1 MISVFLC
8 SVSTDRILFLFLKA
22 QKSKNDV
29 KHAKI
34 ETMTMENRY
43 NAPFKIGDI
52 NIQNKIVLAPM
63 AGINNKA
70 FLKTAKEFG
79 AGLVVTEMISDKGIE
94 HRNEKT
100 LGMMDFEGVPHPL
113 SMQIFGGEIDTLVEA
128 AKFVEK
134 NTVADI
140 IDINMGCPVPKV
152 TKNEAGSRLL
162 LDPDKVY
169 DVVNAV
175 SNAISKPL
183 TVKIRLGWDNDHL
196 FCVENAKAIQAAGGA
211 AVAMHT
217 RTKAQQYTGN
227 AQDNWYWLSRLT
239 EAVHIPVIG
248 NGDVK
253 TPEDAKKMIDETGVS
268 AVMMG
273 RAALGN
279 PWILHR
285 TEHFLRTGELL
296 SEPPVAEKM
305 EIAKLH
311 LARLVEL
318 KGDAIASRE
327 FRQHAAYYLK
337 GAKRASKIKLAINS
351 SQSQAEIV
359 AIIDEFVATYPV

>member
-1 MISVFLC
+1 
-8 SVSTDRILFLFLKA
+8 
-22 QKSKNDV
+22 
-29 KHAKI
+29 
-34 ETMTMENRY
+34 MTMDKIY
-43 NAPFKIGDI
+43 NESWKIGDI
-52 NIQNKIVLAPM
+52 EIKNKIVLAPM
-63 AGINNKA
+63 AGITNKA
-70 FLKTAKEFG
+70 FLTTAKEFG

-94 HRNEKT
+94 HRNKKT
-100 LGMMDFEGVPHPL
+100 LEMMDFEGVPHPL
-113 SMQIFGGEIDTLVEA
+113 SMQIFGGEVDTLVEA
-128 AKFVEK
+128 AKFVEA

-169 DVVNAV
+169 DVVSAV
-175 SNAISKPL
+175 SKAISRPL
-183 TVKIRLGWDNDHL
+183 TVKIRIGWDDDHL
-196 FCVENAKAIQAAGGA
+196 FAVENAKAIEAGGGA
-211 AVAMHT
+211 AVSMHA
-217 RTKAQQYTGN
+217 RTKAQAYTGN
-227 AQDNWYWLSRLT
+227 AQENWHWLKKLTDN
-239 EAVHIPVIG
+239 VNIPVIG

-253 TPEDAKKMIDETGVS
+253 TPEDAKRMIDETGVT

-285 TEHFLRTGELL
+285 TEHYLRTGELL
-296 SEPPVAEKM
+296 AEPTVAEKM

-318 KGDAIASRE
+318 KGDNLASRE

-337 GAKRASKIKLAINS
+337 GASRAAKVKVAVN
-351 SQSQAEIV
+351 QAESQAEI
-359 AIIDEFVATYPV
+359 ITILDNFVTVSYTHLTLPTNSRV

>member
-1 MISVFLC
+1 
-8 SVSTDRILFLFLKA
+8 
-22 QKSKNDV
+22 
-29 KHAKI
+29 
-34 ETMTMENRY
+34 MTMDKIY
-43 NAPFKIGDI
+43 NESWKIGDI
-52 NIQNKIVLAPM
+52 EIKNKIVLAPM
-63 AGINNKA
+63 AGITNKA
-70 FLKTAKEFG
+70 FLTTAKEFG

-94 HRNEKT
+94 HRNKKT
-100 LGMMDFEGVPHPL
+100 LEMMDFEGVPHPL
-113 SMQIFGGEIDTLVEA
+113 SMQIFGGEVDTLVEA
-128 AKFVEK
+128 AKFVES

-169 DVVNAV
+169 DVVSAV
-175 SNAISKPL
+175 SKAISRPL
-183 TVKIRLGWDNDHL
+183 TVKIRIGWDDDHL
-196 FCVENAKAIQAAGGA
+196 FAVENAKAIEAGGGA
-211 AVAMHT
+211 AVSMHA
-217 RTKAQQYTGN
+217 RTKAQAYTGN
-227 AQDNWYWLSRLT
+227 AQENWHWLKKLTDN
-239 EAVHIPVIG
+239 VNIPVIG

-253 TPEDAKKMIDETGVS
+253 TPEDAKRMIDETGVT

-285 TEHFLRTGELL
+285 TEHYLRTGELL
-296 SEPPVAEKM
+296 AEPTVAEKM

-318 KGDAIASRE
+318 KGDNLASRE

-337 GAKRASKIKLAINS
+337 GASRAAQVKVAVN
-351 SQSQAEIV
+351 QAESQAEI
-359 AIIDEFVATYPV
+359 ITILDNFVSGIK

>member
-1 MISVFLC
+1 
-8 SVSTDRILFLFLKA
+8 
-22 QKSKNDV
+22 
-29 KHAKI
+29 
-34 ETMTMENRY
+34 MTMDKIY
-43 NAPFKIGDI
+43 NESWKIGDI
-52 NIQNKIVLAPM
+52 EIKNKIVLAPM
-63 AGINNKA
+63 AGITNKA
-70 FLKTAKEFG
+70 FLTTAKEFG

-94 HRNEKT
+94 HRNKKT
-100 LGMMDFEGVPHPL
+100 LEMMDFEGVPHPL
-113 SMQIFGGEIDTLVEA
+113 SMQIFGGEVDTLVEA
-128 AKFVEK
+128 AKFVEA

-169 DVVNAV
+169 DVVSAV
-175 SNAISKPL
+175 SKAISRPL
-183 TVKIRLGWDNDHL
+183 TVKIRIGWDDDHL
-196 FCVENAKAIQAAGGA
+196 FAVENAKAIEAGGGA
-211 AVAMHT
+211 AVSMHA
-217 RTKAQQYTGN
+217 RTKAQAYTGN
-227 AQDNWYWLSRLT
+227 AQENWHWLKKLT
-239 EAVHIPVIG
+239 ENVNIPVIG

-253 TPEDAKKMIDETGVS
+253 TPEDAKRMIDETGVT

-285 TEHFLRTGELL
+285 TEHYLRTGELL
-296 SEPPVAEKM
+296 AEPTVAEKM

-318 KGDAIASRE
+318 KGDNLASRE

-337 GAKRASKIKLAINS
+337 GASRAAKVKVAVN
-351 SQSQAEIV
+351 QAESQAEI
-359 AIIDEFVATYPV
+359 ITILDNFVNGIK

>member
-1 MISVFLC
+1 M
-8 SVSTDRILFLFLKA
+8 TD
-22 QKSKNDV
+22 SKY
-29 KHAKI
+29 
-34 ETMTMENRY
+34 T
-43 NAPFKIGDI
+43 APWKIGDI
-52 NIQNKIVLAPM
+52 EIKNRIVLAPM

-94 HRNEKT
+94 HRNAKT
-100 LGMMDFEGVPHPL
+100 LGMMDFDGVPHPL

-128 AKFVEK
+128 AKFVES

-169 DVVNAV
+169 DVVKAV
-175 SNAISKPL
+175 SSAIHKPL
-183 TVKIRLGWDNDHL
+183 TVKIRIGWDSDHL
-196 FCVENAKAIQAAGGA
+196 FAVENAKAIEAGGGA

-217 RTKAQQYTGN
+217 RTKAQAYTGN
-227 AQDNWYWLSRLT
+227 AQEQWSWLRKLT

-248 NGDVK
+248 NGDVH
-253 TPEDAKKMIDETGVS
+253 TPEDAKRMIDETGVT
-268 AVMMG
+268 AVMIG

-279 PWILHR
+279 PWMLHR
-285 TEHFLRTGELL
+285 TAHFLETGELEPEPEV
-296 SEPPVAEKM
+296 SEKI

-318 KGDAIASRE
+318 KGDNLASRE

-337 GAKRASKIKLAINS
+337 GAPRASKVKLAVN
-351 SQSQAEIV
+351 QANSQAEI
-359 AIIDEFVATYPV
+359 IGILDEYLHNVN

>member
-1 MISVFLC
+1 
-8 SVSTDRILFLFLKA
+8 
-22 QKSKNDV
+22 
-29 KHAKI
+29 
-34 ETMTMENRY
+34 MTMDKIY
-43 NAPFKIGDI
+43 NESWKIGDI
-52 NIQNKIVLAPM
+52 EIKNKIVLAPM
-63 AGINNKA
+63 AGITNKA
-70 FLKTAKEFG
+70 FLTTAKEFG

-94 HRNEKT
+94 HRNKKT
-100 LGMMDFEGVPHPL
+100 LEMMDFEGVPHPL
-113 SMQIFGGEIDTLVEA
+113 SMQIFGGEVDTLVEA
-128 AKFVEK
+128 AKFVEA

-169 DVVNAV
+169 DVVSAV
-175 SNAISKPL
+175 SKAISRPL
-183 TVKIRLGWDNDHL
+183 TVKIRIGWDDDHL
-196 FCVENAKAIQAAGGA
+196 FAVENAKAIEAGGGA
-211 AVAMHT
+211 AVSMHA
-217 RTKAQQYTGN
+217 RTKAQAYTGN
-227 AQDNWYWLSRLT
+227 AQENWHWLKKLT
-239 EAVHIPVIG
+239 ENVNIPVIG

-253 TPEDAKKMIDETGVS
+253 TPEDAKRMIDETGVT

-285 TEHFLRTGELL
+285 TEHYLRTGELL
-296 SEPPVAEKM
+296 PEPTVAEKM

-318 KGDAIASRE
+318 KGDNLASRE

-337 GAKRASKIKLAINS
+337 GASRAAKVKVAVN
-351 SQSQAEIV
+351 QAEAQAEIIT
-359 AIIDEFVATYPV
+359 IIDNFVNGIK

>member
-1 MISVFLC
+1 MKS
-8 SVSTDRILFLFLKA
+8 
-22 QKSKNDV
+22 QKI
-29 KHAKI
+29 AI
-34 ETMTMENRY
+34 IFFMTMDKIY
-43 NAPFKIGDI
+43 NESWKIGDI
-52 NIQNKIVLAPM
+52 EIKNKIVLAPM
-63 AGINNKA
+63 AGITNKA
-70 FLKTAKEFG
+70 FLTTAKEFG

-94 HRNEKT
+94 HRNKKT
-100 LGMMDFEGVPHPL
+100 LEMMDFEGVPHPL
-113 SMQIFGGEIDTLVEA
+113 SMQIFGGEVDTLVEA
-128 AKFVEK
+128 AKFVEA

-169 DVVNAV
+169 DVVSAV
-175 SNAISKPL
+175 SKAISRPL
-183 TVKIRLGWDNDHL
+183 TVKIRIGWDDDHL
-196 FCVENAKAIQAAGGA
+196 FAVENAKAIEAGGGA
-211 AVAMHT
+211 AVSMHA
-217 RTKAQQYTGN
+217 RTKAQAYTGN
-227 AQDNWYWLSRLT
+227 AQENWHWLKKLT
-239 EAVHIPVIG
+239 ENVNIPVIG

-253 TPEDAKKMIDETGVS
+253 TPEDAKRMIDETGVT

-285 TEHFLRTGELL
+285 TEHSLRTGELL
-296 SEPPVAEKM
+296 PEPTVAGKM

-318 KGDAIASRE
+318 KGDNLASRE

-337 GAKRASKIKLAINS
+337 GASRAAKVKVAVN
-351 SQSQAEIV
+351 QAESQAEI
-359 AIIDEFVATYPV
+359 ITILDNFVNGIK

>member
-1 MISVFLC
+1 
-8 SVSTDRILFLFLKA
+8 
-22 QKSKNDV
+22 
-29 KHAKI
+29 
-34 ETMTMENRY
+34 MTMDKIY
-43 NAPFKIGDI
+43 NESWKIGDI
-52 NIQNKIVLAPM
+52 EIKNKIVLAPM
-63 AGINNKA
+63 AGITNKA
-70 FLKTAKEFG
+70 FLTTAKEFG

-94 HRNEKT
+94 HRNKKT
-100 LGMMDFEGVPHPL
+100 LEMMDFEGVPHPL
-113 SMQIFGGEIDTLVEA
+113 SMQIFGGEVDTLVEA
-128 AKFVEK
+128 AKFVEA

-169 DVVNAV
+169 DVVSAV
-175 SNAISKPL
+175 SKAISRPL
-183 TVKIRLGWDNDHL
+183 TVKIRIGWDDDHL
-196 FCVENAKAIQAAGGA
+196 FAVENAKAIEAGGGA
-211 AVAMHT
+211 AVSMHA
-217 RTKAQQYTGN
+217 RTKAQAYTGN
-227 AQDNWYWLSRLT
+227 AQENWYWLKKLT
-239 EAVHIPVIG
+239 ENVNIPVIG

-253 TPEDAKKMIDETGVS
+253 TPEDAKRMIDETGVT

-285 TEHFLRTGELL
+285 TEHYLRTGELL
-296 SEPPVAEKM
+296 PEPTVAEKM

-318 KGDAIASRE
+318 KGDNLASRE

-337 GAKRASKIKLAINS
+337 GASRAAKVKVAVN
-351 SQSQAEIV
+351 QAESQAEI
-359 AIIDEFVATYPV
+359 ITILDNFVNGIK

>member
-1 MISVFLC
+1 
-8 SVSTDRILFLFLKA
+8 
-22 QKSKNDV
+22 
-29 KHAKI
+29 
-34 ETMTMENRY
+34 MTMDKIY
-43 NAPFKIGDI
+43 NESWKIGDI
-52 NIQNKIVLAPM
+52 EIKNKIVLAPM
-63 AGINNKA
+63 AGITNKA
-70 FLKTAKEFG
+70 FLTTAKEFG

-94 HRNEKT
+94 HRNKKT
-100 LGMMDFEGVPHPL
+100 LEMMDFEGVPHPL
-113 SMQIFGGEIDTLVEA
+113 SMQIFGGEVDTLVEA
-128 AKFVEK
+128 AKFVEA

-169 DVVNAV
+169 DVVSAV
-175 SNAISKPL
+175 SKAISRPL
-183 TVKIRLGWDNDHL
+183 TVKIRIGWDDDHL
-196 FCVENAKAIQAAGGA
+196 FAVENAKAIEAGGGA
-211 AVAMHT
+211 AVSMHA
-217 RTKAQQYTGN
+217 RTKAQAYTGN
-227 AQDNWYWLSRLT
+227 AQENWHWLKKLT
-239 EAVHIPVIG
+239 ENVNIPVIG

-253 TPEDAKKMIDETGVS
+253 TPEDAKRMIDETGVT

-285 TEHFLRTGELL
+285 TEHYLRTGELL
-296 SEPPVAEKM
+296 PEPTVAEKM

-318 KGDAIASRE
+318 KGDNLASRE

-337 GAKRASKIKLAINS
+337 GASRAVKVAVN
-351 SQSQAEIV
+351 QAESQAEI
-359 AIIDEFVATYPV
+359 ITILDNFVNGIK

>member
-1 MISVFLC
+1 MKYTENGKI
-8 SVSTDRILFLFLKA
+8 VSMEMD
-22 QKSKNDV
+22 
-29 KHAKI
+29 KI
-34 ETMTMENRY
+34 Y
-43 NAPFKIGDI
+43 NEPWKIRDI
-52 NIQNKIVLAPM
+52 EIKNKIVLAPM

-94 HRNEKT
+94 HRNKKT
-100 LGMMDFEGVPHPL
+100 LEMMDFEGVPHPL

-128 AKFVEK
+128 AKFVEA

-169 DVVNAV
+169 DVVKAV
-175 SNAISKPL
+175 SSAISKPL
-183 TVKIRLGWDNDHL
+183 TVKIRIGWDNDHL
-196 FCVENAKAIQAAGGA
+196 FAVENAKAIEAGGA
-211 AVAMHT
+211 CAVAMHA
-217 RTKAQQYTGN
+217 RTKAQAYTGN
-227 AQDNWYWLSRLT
+227 AQENWHWLKKLT
-239 EAVHIPVIG
+239 ENVNIPVIG
-248 NGDVK
+248 NGDVHS
-253 TPEDAKKMIDETGVS
+253 PEDAKRMIDETGVT

-279 PWILHR
+279 PWVLHR
-285 TEHFLRTGELL
+285 TDHYLRTGELL
-296 SEPPVAEKM
+296 PEPSVEEKM

-318 KGDAIASRE
+318 KGDNLASRE

-337 GAKRASKIKLAINS
+337 GAPRAAKVKVAVN
-351 SQSQAEIV
+351 QAESQEE
-359 AIIDEFVATYPV
+359 IIQILDAFANHVK

>member
-1 MISVFLC
+1 VKS
-8 SVSTDRILFLFLKA
+8 
-22 QKSKNDV
+22 QKI
-29 KHAKI
+29 AI
-34 ETMTMENRY
+34 IFFMTMDKIY
-43 NAPFKIGDI
+43 NESWKIGDI
-52 NIQNKIVLAPM
+52 EIKNKIVLAPM
-63 AGINNKA
+63 AGITNKA
-70 FLKTAKEFG
+70 FLTTAKEFG

-94 HRNEKT
+94 HRNKKT
-100 LGMMDFEGVPHPL
+100 LEMMDFEGVPHPL
-113 SMQIFGGEIDTLVEA
+113 SMQIFGGEVDTLVEA
-128 AKFVEK
+128 AKFVEA

-169 DVVNAV
+169 DVVSAV
-175 SNAISKPL
+175 SKAISRPL
-183 TVKIRLGWDNDHL
+183 TVKIRIGWDDDHL
-196 FCVENAKAIQAAGGA
+196 FAVENAKAIEAGGGA
-211 AVAMHT
+211 AVSMHA
-217 RTKAQQYTGN
+217 RTKAQAYTGN
-227 AQDNWYWLSRLT
+227 AQENWHWLKKLTDN
-239 EAVHIPVIG
+239 VNIPVIG

-253 TPEDAKKMIDETGVS
+253 TPEDAKRMIDETGVT

-285 TEHFLRTGELL
+285 TEHYLRTGELL
-296 SEPPVAEKM
+296 AEPTVAEKM

-318 KGDAIASRE
+318 KGDNLASRE

-337 GAKRASKIKLAINS
+337 GASRAAKVKVAVN
-351 SQSQAEIV
+351 QAESQAEI
-359 AIIDEFVATYPV
+359 ITILDNFVSGIK

>member
-1 MISVFLC
+1 
-8 SVSTDRILFLFLKA
+8 
-22 QKSKNDV
+22 
-29 KHAKI
+29 
-34 ETMTMENRY
+34 MTMDKIY
-43 NAPFKIGDI
+43 NESWKIGDI
-52 NIQNKIVLAPM
+52 EIKNKIVLAPM
-63 AGINNKA
+63 AGITNKA
-70 FLKTAKEFG
+70 FLTTAKEFG

-94 HRNEKT
+94 HRNKKT
-100 LGMMDFEGVPHPL
+100 LEMMDFEGVPHPL
-113 SMQIFGGEIDTLVEA
+113 SMQIFGGEVDTLVEA
-128 AKFVEK
+128 AKFVEA

-169 DVVNAV
+169 DVVSAV
-175 SNAISKPL
+175 SKAISRPL
-183 TVKIRLGWDNDHL
+183 TVKIRIGWDDDHL
-196 FCVENAKAIQAAGGA
+196 FAVENAKAIEAGGGA
-211 AVAMHT
+211 AVSMHA
-217 RTKAQQYTGN
+217 RTKAQAYTGN
-227 AQDNWYWLSRLT
+227 AQENWHWLKKLTDN
-239 EAVHIPVIG
+239 VNIPVIG

-253 TPEDAKKMIDETGVS
+253 TPEDAKRMIDETGVT

-285 TEHFLRTGELL
+285 TEHYLRTGELL
-296 SEPPVAEKM
+296 AEPTVAEKM

-318 KGDAIASRE
+318 KGDNLASRE

-337 GAKRASKIKLAINS
+337 GASRAAKVKVAVN
-351 SQSQAEIV
+351 QAESQAEI
-359 AIIDEFVATYPV
+359 ITILDNFVSGIK

>member
-1 MISVFLC
+1 
-8 SVSTDRILFLFLKA
+8 
-22 QKSKNDV
+22 
-29 KHAKI
+29 
-34 ETMTMENRY
+34 MTMDKIY
-43 NAPFKIGDI
+43 NESWKIGDI
-52 NIQNKIVLAPM
+52 EIKNKIVLAPM
-63 AGINNKA
+63 AGITNKA
-70 FLKTAKEFG
+70 FLTTAKEFG

-94 HRNEKT
+94 HRNKKT
-100 LGMMDFEGVPHPL
+100 LEMMDFEGVPHPL
-113 SMQIFGGEIDTLVEA
+113 SMQIFGGEVDTLVEA
-128 AKFVEK
+128 AKFVEA

-169 DVVNAV
+169 DVVSAV
-175 SNAISKPL
+175 SKAISRPL
-183 TVKIRLGWDNDHL
+183 TVKIRIGWDDDHL
-196 FCVENAKAIQAAGGA
+196 FAVENAKAIEAGGGA
-211 AVAMHT
+211 AVSMHA
-217 RTKAQQYTGN
+217 RTKAQAYTGN
-227 AQDNWYWLSRLT
+227 AQENWHWLKKLTDN
-239 EAVHIPVIG
+239 VNIPVIG

-253 TPEDAKKMIDETGVS
+253 TPEDAKRMIYETGVT

-285 TEHFLRTGELL
+285 TEHYLRTGELL
-296 SEPPVAEKM
+296 AEPTVAEKM

-318 KGDAIASRE
+318 KGDNLASRE

-337 GAKRASKIKLAINS
+337 GASRAAKVKVAVN
-351 SQSQAEIV
+351 QAESQAEI
-359 AIIDEFVATYPV
+359 ITILDNFVSGIK

>member
-1 MISVFLC
+1 
-8 SVSTDRILFLFLKA
+8 
-22 QKSKNDV
+22 
-29 KHAKI
+29 
-34 ETMTMENRY
+34 MTMDKIY
-43 NAPFKIGDI
+43 NESWKIGDI
-52 NIQNKIVLAPM
+52 EIKNKIVLAPM
-63 AGINNKA
+63 AGITNKA
-70 FLKTAKEFG
+70 FLTTAKEFG

-94 HRNEKT
+94 HRNKKT
-100 LGMMDFEGVPHPL
+100 LEMMDFEGVPHPL
-113 SMQIFGGEIDTLVEA
+113 SMQIFGGEVDTLVEA
-128 AKFVEK
+128 AKFVEA

-169 DVVNAV
+169 DVVSAV
-175 SNAISKPL
+175 SKDISRPL
-183 TVKIRLGWDNDHL
+183 TVKIRIGWDDDHL
-196 FCVENAKAIQAAGGA
+196 FAVENAKAIEAGGGA
-211 AVAMHT
+211 AVSMHA
-217 RTKAQQYTGN
+217 RTKAQAYTGN
-227 AQDNWYWLSRLT
+227 AKENWHWLKKLT
-239 EAVHIPVIG
+239 ENVNIPVIG

-253 TPEDAKKMIDETGVS
+253 TPEDAKRMIDETGVT

-285 TEHFLRTGELL
+285 TEHYLRTGELL
-296 SEPPVAEKM
+296 PEPTVAEKM

-318 KGDAIASRE
+318 KGDNLASRE

-337 GAKRASKIKLAINS
+337 GASRAAKVKVAVN
-351 SQSQAEIV
+351 QAESQAEI
-359 AIIDEFVATYPV
+359 ITILDNFVNGIK

>member
-1 MISVFLC
+1 
-8 SVSTDRILFLFLKA
+8 
-22 QKSKNDV
+22 
-29 KHAKI
+29 
-34 ETMTMENRY
+34 MTMDKIY
-43 NAPFKIGDI
+43 NESWKIGDI
-52 NIQNKIVLAPM
+52 EIKNKIVLAPM
-63 AGINNKA
+63 AGITNKA
-70 FLKTAKEFG
+70 FLTTAKEFG

-94 HRNEKT
+94 HRNKKT
-100 LGMMDFEGVPHPL
+100 LEMMDFEGVPHPL
-113 SMQIFGGEIDTLVEA
+113 SMQIFGGEVDTLVEA
-128 AKFVEK
+128 AKFVEA

-169 DVVNAV
+169 DVVSAV
-175 SNAISKPL
+175 SKAISRSL
-183 TVKIRLGWDNDHL
+183 TVKIRIGWDDDHL
-196 FCVENAKAIQAAGGA
+196 FAVENAKAIEAGGGA
-211 AVAMHT
+211 AVSMHA
-217 RTKAQQYTGN
+217 RTKAQAYTGN
-227 AQDNWYWLSRLT
+227 AQENWHWLKKLT
-239 EAVHIPVIG
+239 ENVNIPVIG

-253 TPEDAKKMIDETGVS
+253 TPEDAKRMIDETGVT

-285 TEHFLRTGELL
+285 TEHYLRTGELL
-296 SEPPVAEKM
+296 PEPTVAEKM

-318 KGDAIASRE
+318 KGDNLASRE

-337 GAKRASKIKLAINS
+337 GASRAAKVKVAVN
-351 SQSQAEIV
+351 QAESQAEI
-359 AIIDEFVATYPV
+359 ITILDNFVNGIK

>member
-1 MISVFLC
+1 M
-8 SVSTDRILFLFLKA
+8 D
-22 QKSKNDV
+22 
-29 KHAKI
+29 KI
-34 ETMTMENRY
+34 Y
-43 NAPFKIGDI
+43 NESWKIDDI
-52 NIQNKIVLAPM
+52 EIKNKIVLAPM
-63 AGINNKA
+63 AGITNKA
-70 FLKTAKEFG
+70 FLTTAKEFG

-94 HRNEKT
+94 HRNKKT
-100 LGMMDFEGVPHPL
+100 LEMMDFEGVPHPL
-113 SMQIFGGEIDTLVEA
+113 SMQIFGGEVDTLVEA
-128 AKFVEK
+128 AKFVEA

-169 DVVNAV
+169 DVVSAV
-175 SNAISKPL
+175 SKAISRPL
-183 TVKIRLGWDNDHL
+183 TVKIRIGWDDDHL
-196 FCVENAKAIQAAGGA
+196 FAVENAKAIEAGGGA
-211 AVAMHT
+211 AVSMHA
-217 RTKAQQYTGN
+217 RTKAQAYTGN
-227 AQDNWYWLSRLT
+227 AQENWHWLKKLTDN
-239 EAVHIPVIG
+239 VNIPVIG

-253 TPEDAKKMIDETGVS
+253 TPEDAKRMIDETGVT

-285 TEHFLRTGELL
+285 TEHYLRTGELL
-296 SEPPVAEKM
+296 AEPTVAEKM

-318 KGDAIASRE
+318 KGDNLASRE

-337 GAKRASKIKLAINS
+337 GASRAAKVKVAVN
-351 SQSQAEIV
+351 QAESQAEI
-359 AIIDEFVATYPV
+359 ITILDNFVSGIK

>member
-1 MISVFLC
+1 
-8 SVSTDRILFLFLKA
+8 
-22 QKSKNDV
+22 
-29 KHAKI
+29 
-34 ETMTMENRY
+34 MTMDKIY
-43 NAPFKIGDI
+43 NESWKIGDI
-52 NIQNKIVLAPM
+52 EIKNKIVLAPM
-63 AGINNKA
+63 AGITNKA
-70 FLKTAKEFG
+70 FLTTAKEFG

-94 HRNEKT
+94 HRNKKT
-100 LGMMDFEGVPHPL
+100 LEMMDFEGVPHPL
-113 SMQIFGGEIDTLVEA
+113 SMQIFGGEVDTLVEA
-128 AKFVEK
+128 AKFVEA

-169 DVVNAV
+169 DVVSAV
-175 SNAISKPL
+175 SKAISRPL
-183 TVKIRLGWDNDHL
+183 TVKIRIGWDDDHL
-196 FCVENAKAIQAAGGA
+196 FAVENAKAIEAGGGA
-211 AVAMHT
+211 AVSMHA
-217 RTKAQQYTGN
+217 RTKAQADTGN
-227 AQDNWYWLSRLT
+227 AQENWHWLKKLT
-239 EAVHIPVIG
+239 ENVNIPVIG

-253 TPEDAKKMIDETGVS
+253 TPEDAKRMIDETGVT

-285 TEHFLRTGELL
+285 TEHYLRTGELL
-296 SEPPVAEKM
+296 PEPTVAEKM

-318 KGDAIASRE
+318 KGDNLASRE

-337 GAKRASKIKLAINS
+337 GASRAAKVKVAVN
-351 SQSQAEIV
+351 QAESQAEI
-359 AIIDEFVATYPV
+359 ITILDNFVNGIK

>member
-1 MISVFLC
+1 
-8 SVSTDRILFLFLKA
+8 
-22 QKSKNDV
+22 
-29 KHAKI
+29 
-34 ETMTMENRY
+34 MTMDKIY
-43 NAPFKIGDI
+43 NESWKIGDI
-52 NIQNKIVLAPM
+52 EIKNKIVLAPM
-63 AGINNKA
+63 AGITNKA
-70 FLKTAKEFG
+70 FLTTAKEFG

-94 HRNEKT
+94 HRNKKT
-100 LGMMDFEGVPHPL
+100 LEMMDFEGVPHPL
-113 SMQIFGGEIDTLVEA
+113 SMQIFGGEVDTLVEA
-128 AKFVEK
+128 AKFVEA

-169 DVVNAV
+169 DVVSAV
-175 SNAISKPL
+175 SKAISRPL
-183 TVKIRLGWDNDHL
+183 TVKIRIGWDDDHL
-196 FCVENAKAIQAAGGA
+196 FAVENAKAIEAGGGA
-211 AVAMHT
+211 AVSMHA
-217 RTKAQQYTGN
+217 RTKAQAYTGN
-227 AQDNWYWLSRLT
+227 AQENWHWLKKLT
-239 EAVHIPVIG
+239 ENVNIPVIG

-253 TPEDAKKMIDETGVS
+253 TPEDAKHMIDETGVT

-285 TEHFLRTGELL
+285 TEHYLRTGELL
-296 SEPPVAEKM
+296 PEPTVAEKM

-318 KGDAIASRE
+318 KGDILASRE

-337 GAKRASKIKLAINS
+337 GASRAAKVKVAVN
-351 SQSQAEIV
+351 QAESQAEI
-359 AIIDEFVATYPV
+359 ITILDNFVNGIK

>member
-1 MISVFLC
+1 MKS
-8 SVSTDRILFLFLKA
+8 
-22 QKSKNDV
+22 QKI
-29 KHAKI
+29 AI
-34 ETMTMENRY
+34 IFFMTMDKIY
-43 NAPFKIGDI
+43 NESWKIGDI
-52 NIQNKIVLAPM
+52 EIKNKIVLAPM
-63 AGINNKA
+63 AGITNKA
-70 FLKTAKEFG
+70 FLTTAKEFG

-94 HRNEKT
+94 HRNKKT
-100 LGMMDFEGVPHPL
+100 LEMMDFEGVPHPL
-113 SMQIFGGEIDTLVEA
+113 SMQIFGGEVDTLVEA
-128 AKFVEK
+128 AKFVEA

-169 DVVNAV
+169 DVVSAV
-175 SNAISKPL
+175 SKAISRPL
-183 TVKIRLGWDNDHL
+183 TVKIRIGWDDDHL
-196 FCVENAKAIQAAGGA
+196 FAVENAKAIEAGGGA
-211 AVAMHT
+211 AVSMHA
-217 RTKAQQYTGN
+217 RTKAQAYTGN
-227 AQDNWYWLSRLT
+227 AQENWHWLKKLTDN
-239 EAVHIPVIG
+239 VNIPVIG

-253 TPEDAKKMIDETGVS
+253 TPEDAKRMIDETGVT

-285 TEHFLRTGELL
+285 TEHYLRTGELL
-296 SEPPVAEKM
+296 AEPTVAEKM

-318 KGDAIASRE
+318 KGDNLASRE

-337 GAKRASKIKLAINS
+337 GASRAAKVKVAVN
-351 SQSQAEIV
+351 QAESQAEI
-359 AIIDEFVATYPV
+359 ITILDNFVSGIK

>member
-1 MISVFLC
+1 
-8 SVSTDRILFLFLKA
+8 
-22 QKSKNDV
+22 
-29 KHAKI
+29 
-34 ETMTMENRY
+34 MTMDKIY
-43 NAPFKIGDI
+43 NESWKIGDI
-52 NIQNKIVLAPM
+52 EIKNKIALAPM
-63 AGINNKA
+63 AGITNKA
-70 FLKTAKEFG
+70 FLTTAKEFG

-94 HRNEKT
+94 HRNKKT
-100 LGMMDFEGVPHPL
+100 LEMMDFEGVPHPL
-113 SMQIFGGEIDTLVEA
+113 SMQIFGGEVDTLVEA
-128 AKFVEK
+128 AKFVEA

-169 DVVNAV
+169 DVVSAV
-175 SNAISKPL
+175 SKAISRPL
-183 TVKIRLGWDNDHL
+183 TVKIRIGWDDDHL
-196 FCVENAKAIQAAGGA
+196 FAVENAKAIEAGGGA
-211 AVAMHT
+211 AVSMHA
-217 RTKAQQYTGN
+217 RTKAQAYTGN
-227 AQDNWYWLSRLT
+227 AQENWHWLKKLTDN
-239 EAVHIPVIG
+239 VNIPVIG

-253 TPEDAKKMIDETGVS
+253 TPEDAKRMIDETGVT

-285 TEHFLRTGELL
+285 TEHYLRTGELL
-296 SEPPVAEKM
+296 AEPTVAEKM

-318 KGDAIASRE
+318 KGDNLASRE

-337 GAKRASKIKLAINS
+337 GASRAAKVKVAVN
-351 SQSQAEIV
+351 QAESQAEI
-359 AIIDEFVATYPV
+359 ITILDNFVNGIK

>member
-1 MISVFLC
+1 
-8 SVSTDRILFLFLKA
+8 
-22 QKSKNDV
+22 
-29 KHAKI
+29 
-34 ETMTMENRY
+34 MTMDKIY
-43 NAPFKIGDI
+43 NESWKIGDI
-52 NIQNKIVLAPM
+52 EIKNKIVLAPM
-63 AGINNKA
+63 AGITNKA
-70 FLKTAKEFG
+70 FLTTAKEFG

-94 HRNEKT
+94 HRNKKT
-100 LGMMDFEGVPHPL
+100 LEMMDFEGVPHPL
-113 SMQIFGGEIDTLVEA
+113 SMQIFGGEVDTLVEA
-128 AKFVEK
+128 AKFVEA

-169 DVVNAV
+169 DVVSAV
-175 SNAISKPL
+175 SKAISRPL
-183 TVKIRLGWDNDHL
+183 TVKIRIGWDDDHL
-196 FCVENAKAIQAAGGA
+196 FAVENAKAIEAGGGA
-211 AVAMHT
+211 AVSMHA
-217 RTKAQQYTGN
+217 RTKAQAYTGN
-227 AQDNWYWLSRLT
+227 AQENWHWLKKLTDN
-239 EAVHIPVIG
+239 VNIPVIG

-253 TPEDAKKMIDETGVS
+253 TPEDAKRMIDETGVT

-285 TEHFLRTGELL
+285 TEHYLRTGELL
-296 SEPPVAEKM
+296 AEPTVAKKM

-318 KGDAIASRE
+318 KGDNLASRE

-337 GAKRASKIKLAINS
+337 GASRAAKVKVAVN
-351 SQSQAEIV
+351 QAESQAEI
-359 AIIDEFVATYPV
+359 ITILDNFVSGIK